1 MKDYE
6 DKFEKESN
14 VFSHQH
20 EEQRL
25 LLIEKDNDIAKLA
38 DKFNREKEELKSEV
52 LKISQQNFETG
63 IKNQNLEKSNEELNA
78 KLENLMFSENT
89 ITNVTS
95 IVAQVNELDEENE
108 NLKKEK
114 KQLELQLISKY
125 SILEAKIEDLS
136 NQLTDTKTE
145 KDKAILEYNRLL
157 SKNEDQKAKINTLN
171 QSISELE
178 KKHGEALVIVEKK

>member
-1 MKDYE
+1 
-6 DKFEKESN
+6 
-14 VFSHQH
+14 
-20 EEQRL
+20 
-25 LLIEKDNDIAKLA
+25 
-38 DKFNREKEELKSEV
+38 
-52 LKISQQNFETG
+52 
-63 IKNQNLEKSNEELNA
+63 
-78 KLENLMFSENT
+78 MFSENT

-145 KDKAILEYNRLL
+145 KDKANLEYNRLL
-157 SKNEDQKAKINTLN
+157 SKK
-171 QSISELE
+171 
-178 KKHGEALVIVEKK
+178 